1 MQVEKAVPKRW
12 IDSGGSPACNSKRKD
27 NNPEKN
33 FWRTLRSGQRVVMDE
48 DCNRTGVNVEI
59 TVGVSEEN

>member
-1 MQVEKAVPKRW
+1 MYKVRNSLKYTIMQVEKAVPKRW

-33 FWRTLRSGQRVVMDE
+33 FWRTLRSG
-48 DCNRTGVNVEI
+48 
-59 TVGVSEEN
+59 